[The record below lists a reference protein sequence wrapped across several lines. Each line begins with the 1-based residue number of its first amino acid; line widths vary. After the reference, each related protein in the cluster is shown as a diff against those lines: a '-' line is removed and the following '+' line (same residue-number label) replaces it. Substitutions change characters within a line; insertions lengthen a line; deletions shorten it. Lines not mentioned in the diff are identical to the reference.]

1 MGSSLPSR
9 LISPFF
15 VLIWSTG
22 FVVARYGLPY
32 AEPLTFLAMRFAGVL
47 AVMAPLSFSAAIA
60 WPDRRQSLHMA
71 VAGVLLQ
78 AGYLG
83 GVWIA
88 IHLGMAAGLA
98 ALVVGLQPLLTAVAG
113 RWLGEPPTIRQ
124 WAGLALGFVGVA
136 LVVGN
141 RIGTLG
147 LTWQALAFAVGA
159 LVSITAGTLY
169 QRRYCPRV
177 DLRAGLLLQF
187 GASLVVVLPAAW
199 AFETMRIEWTWSLV
213 GAWAWSVFA
222 LSIGAICLLF
232 LLIRRG
238 AATRVASL
246 MYLTPT
252 VTALM
257 AWAAFDEP
265 LTATMLAGMALSAF
279 AVAWAQGKR

>member
-1 MGSSLPSR
+1 M
-9 LISPFF
+9 ISPFF
-15 VLIWSTG
+15 VVIWSTG

-32 AEPLTFLAMRFAGVL
+32 AEPLTFLVLRFAGVL
-47 AVMAPLSFSAAIA
+47 AAVGPVCLAAGTG
-60 WPDRRQSLHMA
+60 WPGWRQAAHVS

-88 IHLGMAAGLA
+88 IHQGMGAGLA

-113 RWLGEPPTIRQ
+113 RWLGEVVTPRQ
-124 WAGLALGFVGVA
+124 WTGLVLGVVGVGLVVENRLGTAGLTLQSLGF
-136 LVVGN
+136 
-141 RIGTLG
+141 
-147 LTWQALAFAVGA
+147 ALAA

-169 QRRYCPRV
+169 QRRFCPRV

-187 GASLVVVLPAAW
+187 GASLVVVLPAAMV
-199 AFETMRIEWTWSLV
+199 FETMRIQWTWTFV

-246 MYLTPT
+246 MYLTPA

-257 AWAAFDEP
+257 AWAAFGEP
-265 LTATMLAGMALSAF
+265 LTPAMLGGMALSAF